1 MWTWCGNPRRY
12 KLAETRG
19 VLRGLGFQV
28 PRRNFISAGAL
39 LGVSGPMRSNLD
51 VSCLSMLPKNRWQIA
66 TKMAACHMVY
76 RLWPTV
82 LQMLCTPAHIVI
94 RAVPGHHIFVKA
106 DRSSQML
113 AEVCRRLR
121 IFTKN
126 GSRNAPWQGK
136 VNAFTLLVKPNESL
150 LIRGFALRSS
160 DRYRKGLMKHCYFL
174 WSLMFLFLIGP
185 PRSGFLSHHDS

>member
-39 LGVSGPMRSNLD
+39 LGVSGPMRSNLW
-51 VSCLSMLPKNRWQIA
+51 CLMPLDASQKSLTIA
-66 TKMAACHMVY
+66 TKMAACCMVY

-82 LQMLCTPAHIVI
+82 WQMLCTPAHIVM
-94 RAVPGHHIFVKA
+94 RAVPGQHRSVKA
-106 DRSSQML
+106 NRTTQSL

-121 IFTKN
+121 FFTKN

-136 VNAFTLLVKPNESL
+136 VNAFTLLVKT
-150 LIRGFALRSS
+150 
-160 DRYRKGLMKHCYFL
+160 
-174 WSLMFLFLIGP
+174 
-185 PRSGFLSHHDS
+185 

>member
-1 MWTWCGNPRRY
+1 MFLGGSRRWESPMI
-12 KLAETRG
+12 LCDAAS
-19 VLRGLGFQV
+19 LCACV
-28 PRRNFISAGAL
+28 PQII
-39 LGVSGPMRSNLD
+39 
-51 VSCLSMLPKNRWQIA
+51 SCLSMPPQKSLTIA
-66 TKMAACHMVY
+66 TKMAACRMLC
-76 RLWPTV
+76 RLWSTV
-82 LQMLCTPAHIVI
+82 WQMLCTPAHIVI